1 MENLGEKDMLRILT
15 SAVRAIKAE
24 QKKGP
29 VAPGCPKKGT
39 QETHEKNNTKTAE
52 TPQEKHP

>member
-39 QETHEKNNTKTAE
+39 QETHEKNNTKTA
-52 TPQEKHP
+52 